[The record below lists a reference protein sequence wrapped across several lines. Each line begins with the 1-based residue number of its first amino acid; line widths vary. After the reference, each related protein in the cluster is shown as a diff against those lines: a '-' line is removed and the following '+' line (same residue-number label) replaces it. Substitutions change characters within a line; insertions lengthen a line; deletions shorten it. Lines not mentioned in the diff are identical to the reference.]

1 MHCPFCG
8 FHDTVVKDSRP
19 AEDGA
24 SIRRRREC
32 PNCHGR
38 FTTYERVQ
46 NRELKVVKR
55 DGTRELFDRDK
66 LHKSL
71 SIALRKRA
79 IGDERIDAMI
89 NEIVQRAE
97 KSGETEIRTHQLG
110 ELVMQVLA
118 NTDPVGYIRYASV
131 YRDFAK
137 PEDFTHFV
145 EHELGELTGKL
156 KRRKGVARDGE

>member
-32 PNCHGR
+32 PSCHGR

-46 NRELKVVKR
+46 NRELKVIKR
-55 DGTRELFDRDK
+55 DGTRELLDRDK

-79 IGDERIDAMI
+79 VSDDRIDAMI
-89 NEIVQRAE
+89 SDIVSRVE
-97 KSGETEIRTHQLG
+97 KSGETEIRSNQLG
-110 ELVMQVLA
+110 EIVMQVLA
-118 NTDPVGYIRYASV
+118 ITDPVGYIRYSSV
-131 YRDFAK
+131 YRDFSKA
-137 PEDFTHFV
+137 EDFTHFV
-145 EHELGELTGKL
+145 QHELGQLTGKL
-156 KRRKGVARDGE
+156 KGRKDS

>member
-1 MHCPFCG
+1 LHCPFCG

-46 NRELKVVKR
+46 SRELKVVKR

-79 IGDERIDAMI
+79 VSDERIDALI
-89 NEIVQRAE
+89 SDIATRIE
-97 KSGETEIRTHQLG
+97 KSGESEIKSNQLG
-110 ELVMQVLA
+110 ELVMEMLA
-118 NTDPVGYIRYASV
+118 ATDPVGYIRYASV
-131 YRDFAK
+131 YRDFSRA
-137 PEDFTHFV
+137 EDFTRFV
-145 EHELGELTGKL
+145 EHELGALTGKM
-156 KRRKGVARDGE
+156 KKPKGS